1 MKDLALHILDILQN
15 SVTAG
20 ATLIKLQIDEIPAE
34 DKYLVKFIDN
44 GKGMDEEMVQNV
56 TDPFFTTRT
65 TRKVGLGLPL
75 LKQNAERTG
84 GSLMIHSAS
93 GKGTEVEA
101 SFGFSHIDRLP
112 TGDIAGTLALTVS
125 SYPAIDFIYTHTTPH
140 GTFKF
145 DTLEIKEEL
154 AELPISN
161 PQVIA
166 FMKDLINDNL
176 KEIKAS

>member
-20 ATLIKLQIDEIPAE
+20 ATLVKLVIDEVPID

-44 GKGMDEEMVQNV
+44 GKGMDAEMVKQV
-56 TDPFFTTRT
+56 TDPFFTTRS

-84 GSLMIHSAS
+84 GSMTIHSKP
-93 GKGTEVEA
+93 GKGTEVDVM
-101 SFGFSHIDRLP
+101 FVYSHIDRIP

-125 SYPAIDFIYTHTTPH
+125 SYPAIDFSYTHHTPV
-140 GTFKF
+140 GTFVF
-145 DTLEIKEEL
+145 DTTEIKETIGD
-154 AELPISN
+154 LPISN

-166 FMKDLINDNL
+166 FMKDLIRDNL
-176 KEIKAS
+176 AEIKAS